1 MPPTNGVAPG
11 ATPAGGSATA
21 TMSAPVHW
29 AVRVL
34 LWIVALAIGAV
45 LVLIP
50 ARRLDVITF
59 DGALNVIGGQG
70 FEKWELPLVIV
81 PPWAIVSAILA
92 HVMIEGAAR
101 YMPMRR
107 ADRESPTG

>member
-1 MPPTNGVAPG
+1 MPMTVPV
-11 ATPAGGSATA
+11 
-21 TMSAPVHW
+21 PVHW

-50 ARRLDVITF
+50 ARRLDIITF

-70 FEKWELPLVIV
+70 FKKWELPLVIV
-81 PPWAIVSAILA
+81 PPWAIVSATLA
-92 HVMIEGAAR
+92 HLMIEGASR
-101 YMPMRR
+101 FVPSRR
-107 ADRESPTG
+107 SVG